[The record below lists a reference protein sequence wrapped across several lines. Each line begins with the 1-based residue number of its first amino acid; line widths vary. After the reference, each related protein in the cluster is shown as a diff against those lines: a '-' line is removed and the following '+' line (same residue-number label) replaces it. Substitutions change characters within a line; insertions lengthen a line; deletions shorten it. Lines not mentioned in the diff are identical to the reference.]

1 MEISEIISIF
11 ASLNQSL
18 LAVRMKLY
26 TEHRTRVNTRR
37 QKWLWWSLALFAAL
51 GYLGYQAY
59 LFVDR
64 EFLVAEELP
73 FNDVS
78 PRIVD
83 DTLRVAVIGDSWAEF
98 HHTFGCDTLMEQYG
112 RRLIPKPVKCQSRG
126 KGGALSKEVYQLC
139 KQSLQEVRPDY
150 CVVMAGI
157 NDTWKKRP
165 VSYYTGNYRLIIRL
179 LLHSHIRPVVM
190 EIPDF
195 EMGEWLDANR
205 KRQRRLYRI
214 YSYFTGVVADDITP
228 FRNGLKKMLEDTG
241 LGDSVLFIPANHW
254 LPADHQY
261 SEEIYQIDH
270 VHLNRQG
277 YHLLDSCIASEII
290 NDCQKKR

>member
-1 MEISEIISIF
+1 
-11 ASLNQSL
+11 
-18 LAVRMKLY
+18 MKLY
-26 TEHRTRVNTRR
+26 SVYRILVKYRR
-37 QKWLWWSLALFAAL
+37 LKWLLRSLVLFALL
-51 GYLGYQAY
+51 GCLGYQAY
-59 LFVDR
+59 SFIDR
-64 EFLVAEELP
+64 EFVVAEELP
-73 FNDVS
+73 FYDIG
-78 PRIVD
+78 PRPDD
-83 DTLRVAVIGDSWAEF
+83 DTLRVAIIGDSWAAL
-98 HHTFGCDTLMEQYG
+98 HMALKCDTMFELYG
-112 RRLIPKPVKCQSRG
+112 RRWTQKPVKCITRG
-126 KGGALSKEVYQLC
+126 KNGAMSKDVYYYMFKSQI
-139 KQSLQEVRPDY
+139 QEQAFTRDNCTQPLLEELPDY
-150 CVVMAGI
+150 CVVMVGI

-165 VSYYTGNYRLIIRL
+165 VSYYSGNYRLIIRL
-179 LLHSHIRPVVM
+179 LLHNHIRPVVM

-214 YSYFTGVVADDITP
+214 YSYCTGVVADDITP

-254 LPADHQY
+254 IPDDHQY
-261 SEEIYQIDH
+261 SEDIYQIDH